1 MTPPDLV
8 RQHQTMLNRKTV
20 LYFMV
25 TIESLNDEDKAHSS
39 DDMPRMAVE
48 RRNVDKDD
56 WVTKT

>member
-1 MTPPDLV
+1 MFSGCAIE
-8 RQHQTMLNRKTV
+8 RLNYK
-20 LYFMV
+20 
-25 TIESLNDEDKAHSS
+25 DEADSF